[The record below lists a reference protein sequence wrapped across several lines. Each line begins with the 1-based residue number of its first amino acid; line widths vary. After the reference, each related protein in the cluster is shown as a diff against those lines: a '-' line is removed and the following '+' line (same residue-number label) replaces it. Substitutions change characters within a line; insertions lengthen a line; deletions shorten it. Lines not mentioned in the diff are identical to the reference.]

1 MHVTYIQ
8 RWLLTPWVSFVVN
21 VEVQLL
27 PRQVVGNIQ
36 PPKVLR
42 VSILLYVGNRFYT
55 QLIYR
60 YFCNLQ
66 ILNSPYHKPVSAVTS
81 KRGRSSLSGKNSSSR
96 FGRIISFRKTKKI
109 KLSLCISLVFCA
121 SRNVSFNDH
130 NHILKFFT
138 EGFENLPSSFF
149 LIPKVCYQ
157 VLSSAS
163 GCIFYF
169 PPFGKFHLDI
179 RNKMANNSGTAL
191 PHKIGFDITN
201 DRFC

>member
-1 MHVTYIQ
+1 M
-8 RWLLTPWVSFVVN
+8 
-21 VEVQLL
+21 
-27 PRQVVGNIQ
+27 
-36 PPKVLR
+36 
-42 VSILLYVGNRFYT
+42 
-55 QLIYR
+55 
-60 YFCNLQ
+60 
-66 ILNSPYHKPVSAVTS
+66 
-81 KRGRSSLSGKNSSSR
+81 SS
-96 FGRIISFRKTKKI
+96 
-109 KLSLCISLVFCA
+109 VFCA
-121 SRNVSFNDH
+121 SRNISFNDH

-191 PHKIGFDITN
+191 PHKIGFDIMN